1 MVNDT
6 QQMKVINMYVEL
18 MIVLSIMIQLNFI
31 KLLLFNKKCK
41 HDMDIKAKSTA
52 FYLLQRDKK
61 VPFELRNLIKDYLKN
76 I

>member
-18 MIVLSIMIQLNFI
+18 MIVLSIMIHLLNFYY
-31 KLLLFNKKCK
+31 LTKKCK
-41 HDMDIKAKSTA
+41 HDIDTKAKSTA

-61 VPFELRNLIKDYLKN
+61 VPFELRNLIKDYL
-76 I
+76 